1 MGSKAGRS
9 FAPIGRILRWGMR
22 GRSPRW
28 WMGRLVRNL
37 LIWVALAFA
46 LFPALFVLGTSFGPT
61 QSLSA
66 ARMIPLNPT
75 TANYY
80 TLLTNTAFPYWLRNT
95 ILVAGSTSILS
106 VFLCALGAYAFSR
119 FRFTGRRPALLT
131 MLLVQMF
138 PQTLAMV
145 AIYLLLFWLGGYIP
159 WLGLNTHPGLILVYL
174 GGAMGF
180 NTWFMKGY
188 FDTIPR
194 SLEESAMV
202 DGASPFQAFVR
213 IVLPLARP
221 ILAVVFIIQFI
232 TLYSEYLLASV
243 VLRGERMYTLAVGL
257 HLFLGD
263 QFRTRW
269 GSFAAAAVLGAVLIL
284 VIFYA
289 LQNQI
294 VSGLTRGGVKE

>member
-1 MGSKAGRS
+1 MAYKWKQKGA
-9 FAPIGRILRWGMR
+9 
-22 GRSPRW
+22 RW
-28 WMGRLVRNL
+28 WGKRLLRNA

-46 LFPALFVLGTSFGPT
+46 LFPAVFVLGTSFNPS
-61 QSLSA
+61 QNLSTTRA
-66 ARMIPLNPT
+66 IPLNPT
-75 TANYY
+75 TDHYRHLV
-80 TLLTNTAFPYWLRNT
+80 TDTAFPTWLWNT
-95 ILVAGSTSILS
+95 IKVAGITSLLS

-145 AIYLLLFWLGGYIP
+145 AIYLLLFGLGGYIP
-159 WLGLNTHPGLILVYL
+159 WLGINTHPGLILVYL

-202 DGASPFQAFVR
+202 DGASPFQAFLR

-243 VLRGERMYTLAVGL
+243 LLRGEKMFTLAVGL
-257 HLFLGD
+257 NLFIGEN
-263 QFRTRW
+263 FRNRW
-269 GSFAAAAVLGAVLIL
+269 GSFAAAAVLGALLIL
-284 VIFYA
+284 GIFYA
-289 LQNQI
+289 LQSQI